1 MGSII
6 QQDNFGIGE
15 VDPQLFNYTSQSQQ
29 YLQAL
34 SKCDNMY
41 ISAQQLPQKRQSFEY
56 INQYDDINIDSD
68 ITEFNH
74 FSFRS
79 KDGFWYQVILINQQS
94 APTSTDVYLVKF
106 SNDEVQIPIETKK
119 LTTLTNT
126 QVSNF
131 DITATDN
138 YVVLTNPRL
147 HPQKIEVDSVTFD
160 NSSIADIKFAVVP
173 SIDFG
178 DIDYSKYTFTA
189 KCSDG
194 SSPSGTPAQCS
205 SSTVFG
211 GIIDI
216 TIPAGSPAFSDDW
229 VGGMIFGRTG
239 ASVEQPIGFGIIKT
253 VGALISGVQRIT
265 LTVLQAFGIDNY
277 SKEGQTWSVR
287 KPIWGDR
294 VDGEKVYPSLTSF
307 YQGRLWFANTPDLPM
322 VVAGS
327 KVNTPNDFNV
337 NSGEDPDAIVYIL
350 QNSEGGG
357 VKHIFGGVNLHLFTE
372 SQQLTVMS
380 GYDVG
385 ITPGNFNPQ
394 LTSSYSSSLMKPI
407 KYKNNIFFITSD
419 GKALVE
425 IIEQDKNVSAGI
437 ISSNSQH
444 LINNPIK
451 AGVYNVDNNQDQI
464 LALLNSDGSICIYS
478 TAEQFQNKAFSQ
490 FNIST
495 IGNEI
500 IKDLSVL
507 NNRLYLFSNI
517 NNILAPSSKNDF
529 DYGKDGTN
537 VNGRVDLDYEFGTI
551 TAGEL
556 FGVTVETNV
565 SGNINY
571 NYINQ
576 YPAMLDSQTGGFY
589 IEIDPSIT
597 ENIRFGKSFIS
608 TMKTMPLFSSQTGS
622 FKTRRVSQAWVQ
634 YFQSFNFNING
645 KTAGLLYSSQLTPQS
660 QYPQLSTDTFRFSFA
675 QGAKKDFIIEII
687 QDTPY
692 PVNIQKLAWLIE
704 ENLIV

>member
-6 QQDNFGIGE
+6 QQDNFGVGE

-41 ISAQQLPQKRQSFEY
+41 ISSQQLPQKRQSFNY
-56 INQYDDINIDSD
+56 IKQYPNVKIDSK
-68 ITEFNH
+68 ILEFNH

-79 KDGFWYQVILINQQS
+79 KDGFWYQVMLLNQYS
-94 APTSTDVYLVKF
+94 ASTSTDIYIVKF
-106 SNDEVQIPIETKK
+106 SNDDVQIPTDTKK
-119 LTTLTNT
+119 LTTLVNT
-126 QVSNF
+126 QVSSF

-138 YVVLTNPRL
+138 YVVLTNPKL
-147 HPQKIEVDSVTFD
+147 HPQKIEVDSTTFS
-160 NSSIADIKFAVVP
+160 NSSITDIKFAVVP

-178 DIDYSKYTFTA
+178 DIDYSKYTFTP
-189 KCSDG
+189 KCSDDTL
-194 SSPSGTPAQCS
+194 PSGDPLKCPTG
-205 SSTVFG
+205 TIFG
-211 GIIDI
+211 TIIDI
-216 TIPAGSPAFSDDW
+216 TIPSGGDVFNNDW
-229 VGGMIFGRTG
+229 IGGMVFGRTG

-253 VGALISGVQRIT
+253 VGTLNAGIQRIT
-265 LTVLQAFGIDNY
+265 LTVLQAFGTDKY
-277 SKEGQTWSVR
+277 SKEGTTWSVR

-294 VDGEKVYPSLTSF
+294 INGDKVYPSFTSF

-337 NSGEDPDAIVYIL
+337 NNGEDPDAIVYIL
-350 QNSEGGG
+350 NNSEGGG

-425 IIEQDKNVSAGI
+425 IVEQDKSVSAGI

-444 LINNPIK
+444 LIKNPIK
-451 AGVYNVDNNQDQI
+451 AAVYNIDNSQDQI
-464 LALLNSDGSICIYS
+464 LALLNSDNSICIYS

-490 FNIST
+490 FNVST
-495 IGNEI
+495 FGNETI
-500 IKDLSVL
+500 QDLSVL
-507 NNRLYLFSNI
+507 NNRLYLFSN
-517 NNILAPSSKNDF
+517 NNNMLAPATKNDF
-529 DYGKDGTN
+529 DYGIDG
-537 VNGRVDLDYEFGTI
+537 VNTSGRVNLDYSLGNI
-551 TAGEL
+551 TVGEM
-556 FGVTVETNV
+556 FGVTVENQV
-565 SGNINY
+565 LGNINY
-571 NYINQ
+571 NYIGE
-576 YPAMLDSQTGGFY
+576 YPAIIDSQTGKFY
-589 IEIDPSIT
+589 IEIDYTIT
-597 ENIRFGKSFIS
+597 GNIRVGKSFIATLKS
-608 TMKTMPLFSSQTGS
+608 MPLFSSQSGS
-622 FKTRRVSQAWVQ
+622 FRTRKVSQAWVQ
-634 YFQSFNFNING
+634 YFKSFNFKVNN
-645 KTAGLLYSSQLTPQS
+645 KTTGLLYSKQLTPPS
-660 QYPQLSTDTFRFSFA
+660 QYPQLSTNTYRFSFA
-675 QGAKKDFIIEII
+675 QGSKQDFIIEIV

-692 PVNIQKLAWLIE
+692 PVNIQKLAWLIQ
-704 ENLIV
+704 ENIIV